1 MPHTMFT
8 RGFSNTLST
17 KRGSISGV
25 RRGAAVDYLSDIRC
39 APILPLEST
48 ARQEAFVRGVSIDLQ
63 VFCDVAD
70 IIPEDIVIAEDEEW
84 VVVEVSKYQIVG
96 GGKACLQ
103 LALRK
108 YQGS

>member
-1 MPHTMFT
+1 MPPHTMFP
-8 RGFSNTLST
+8 RGFSELLTT
-17 KRGSISGV
+17 RRGSISGV
-25 RRGAAVDYLSDIRC
+25 RRGAAVAYLTKVRC

-48 ARQEAFVRGVSIDLQ
+48 ARQEAHVRGVSIDKQ

-70 IIPEDIVIAEDEEW
+70 ILPEDLVTTQGEEYT
-84 VVVEVSKYQIVG
+84 VVEVSTWAVVG
-96 GGKACLQ
+96 KEVMQ